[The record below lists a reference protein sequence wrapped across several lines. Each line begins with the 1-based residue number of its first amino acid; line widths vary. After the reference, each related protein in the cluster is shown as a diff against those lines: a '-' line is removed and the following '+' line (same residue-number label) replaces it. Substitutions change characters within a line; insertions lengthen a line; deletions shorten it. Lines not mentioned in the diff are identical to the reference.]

1 MLFRS
6 VFVLSPVEPR
16 WAEDPTGYMLALLG
30 VAGLLLGAKLPEAL
44 HFAPR
49 EVAVSEKV
57 CRRAL
62 KALMLLGL
70 IGLGCKVFDSVAL
83 RGVDFT
89 DNAVNAR
96 EQLGRGETNAFAVA
110 AAALIPMGNAALL
123 FGWYAKAT
131 GAVRRI
137 GLTTWAVAAA
147 PGVLSILLASRS
159 ALLIFGCLIF
169 AAWLNLAPRI
179 RAWHFAALAGA
190 GAAATTLFAV
200 PWPAQGFY
208 SPKALNVPEDLR
220 GLSFRSYGASAGRFA
235 ELAGMR
241 VTTIQ
246 AAELVQ
252 ALASGRVNSMI
263 SSGSTGYDAK
273 IWEHVK
279 FFYDVQAWLP
289 KNMVMVNQR
298 AWASLDDA
306 TRAAVAKDRK
316 STRLNSSHT

>member
-1 MLFRS
+1 MADATAGPATGYMDRLTPFNAVVAS
-6 VFVLSPVEPR
+6 FSAWLLVFVLSPVEPR

-200 PWPAQGFY
+200 VFVNRVELSGMTVLMAARQSAY
-208 SPKALNVPEDLR
+208 TQVVPQI
-220 GLSFRSYGASAGRFA
+220 GRA
-235 ELAGMR
+235 
-241 VTTIQ
+241 
-246 AAELVQ
+246 
-252 ALASGRVNSMI
+252 
-263 SSGSTGYDAK
+263 
-273 IWEHVK
+273 HV
-279 FFYDVQAWLP
+279 
-289 KNMVMVNQR
+289 
-298 AWASLDDA
+298 
-306 TRAAVAKDRK
+306 
-316 STRLNSSHT
+316 